1 MAINVAINGF
11 GRIGRSILRA
21 LYESNNKEI
30 KIVAIND
37 VGDNKVSALLI
48 KYDSVHGFFDK
59 SVESNGNE
67 LIIEGD
73 KIPIYSDRDPTRLDW
88 AKHNVDVVYECTGKF
103 TKKEDAKV
111 HIEVGGA
118 KKVIIS
124 APGQNA
130 DSTIVYGV
138 NEDSIGSDDK
148 IISNASCTTNCIAP
162 VLKVLNESIGIDC
175 GFLTTVHSFTNDQRL
190 TDSNHKDP
198 RRARS
203 ATESMIPTKTGA
215 AIAVGDVIPDLKGK
229 LDGYAIRIPI
239 INVSV
244 ADLVLNVK
252 KDTSIEEVNNIIKTA
267 CRNEMKNII
276 DYNELPLVSKDFNHR
291 AASGVFDST
300 LTKVIDKRLVKI
312 FTWYDNEWGFSNR
325 MLDTTLVFM
334 KK

>member
-37 VGDNKVSALLI
+37 VGDIKVSALLI

-59 SVESNGNE
+59 SVESNENE

-88 AKHNVDVVYECTGKF
+88 GKHNVDVVYECTGKF

-138 NEDSIGSDDK
+138 NEDSIGSNDK

-252 KDTSIEEVNNIIKTA
+252 KDTSVEEVNNIIKTA
-267 CRNEMKNII
+267 CTNEMKNII

>member
-37 VGDNKVSALLI
+37 VGDIKVIALLI

-59 SVESNGNE
+59 SVESNENE

-73 KIPIYSDRDPTRLDW
+73 KIPIYSDRDPTHLDW

-138 NEDSIGSDDK
+138 NEI
-148 IISNASCTTNCIAP
+148 
-162 VLKVLNESIGIDC
+162 
-175 GFLTTVHSFTNDQRL
+175 Q
-190 TDSNHKDP
+190 
-198 RRARS
+198 
-203 ATESMIPTKTGA
+203 
-215 AIAVGDVIPDLKGK
+215 
-229 LDGYAIRIPI
+229 
-239 INVSV
+239 
-244 ADLVLNVK
+244 
-252 KDTSIEEVNNIIKTA
+252 
-267 CRNEMKNII
+267 
-276 DYNELPLVSKDFNHR
+276 
-291 AASGVFDST
+291 
-300 LTKVIDKRLVKI
+300 
-312 FTWYDNEWGFSNR
+312 
-325 MLDTTLVFM
+325 
-334 KK
+334 

>member
-1 MAINVAINGF
+1 M
-11 GRIGRSILRA
+11 
-21 LYESNNKEI
+21 
-30 KIVAIND
+30 
-37 VGDNKVSALLI
+37 
-48 KYDSVHGFFDK
+48 
-59 SVESNGNE
+59 
-67 LIIEGD
+67 
-73 KIPIYSDRDPTRLDW
+73 
-88 AKHNVDVVYECTGKF
+88 
-103 TKKEDAKV
+103 
-111 HIEVGGA
+111 GGA

-162 VLKVLNESIGIDC
+162 VLKVLNESIGIDS

-252 KDTSIEEVNNIIKTA
+252 KDTSVEEVNNIIKTA
-267 CRNEMKNII
+267 CTNEMKNII

>member
-1 MAINVAINGF
+1 MTINIGINGF
-11 GRIGRSILRA
+11 GRIGRLVFRS
-21 LYESNNKEI
+21 
-30 KIVAIND
+30 AINND
-37 VGDNKVSALLI
+37 SFNVTCINDLLDI
-48 KYDSVHGFFDK
+48 NHLAYLLKYDSVHGTFDGSIEVSEDK
-59 SVESNGNE
+59 LIVNG
-67 LIIEGD
+67 
-73 KIPIYSDRDPTRLDW
+73 KPIQITAERDPSNIDW
-88 AKHNVDVVYECTGKF
+88 SGMNTDIVAECTGIF
-103 TKKEDAKV
+103 TS
-111 HIEVGGA
+111 IETATTHLNSGA
-118 KKVIIS
+118 KKVVIS
-124 APGQNA
+124 APSA
-130 DSTIVYGV
+130 DAPMFVMGV
-138 NEDSIGSDDK
+138 NHLDVKPGDLIV
-148 IISNASCTTNCIAP
+148 SNASCTTNCIAP

-267 CRNEMKNII
+267 CTNEMKNII

-291 AASGVFDST
+291 AASGIFDST

>member
-37 VGDNKVSALLI
+37 VGDIKVSALLI

-59 SVESNGNE
+59 SVESNENE

-73 KIPIYSDRDPTRLDW
+73 KIPIYSDRDPTHLDW
-88 AKHNVDVVYECTGKF
+88 AKHNVDIVYECTGKF

-252 KDTSIEEVNNIIKTA
+252 KDTSVEEVNNIIKTA
-267 CRNEMKNII
+267 CTNEMKNII

-291 AASGVFDST
+291 AASGIFDST

>member
-37 VGDNKVSALLI
+37 VGDIKVSALLI

-59 SVESNGNE
+59 SVESNENE
-67 LIIEGD
+67 LIIDGD
-73 KIPIYSDRDPTRLDW
+73 KIPIYADRDPTHLDW

-252 KDTSIEEVNNIIKTA
+252 KDTSVEEVNNIIKTA
-267 CRNEMKNII
+267 CTNEMKNII